1 VEQHGHGSVAG
12 ERSGGTR
19 GAPLARVAIAGLVA
33 LALASLGAS
42 PGARRMPTR
51 SAPQTTRTIVIVK
64 SLDDGRHY
72 ASIVDRQR
80 PALDRMDGTLRSGDT
95 EARVAAFLESG
106 QLRLIDERVSY
117 GEGGGTGRNRYYV
130 ADGRLVFFD
139 SVRVRPRDVGKDRLR
154 ARDEVLTTLAFGE
167 DGQLVGGA
175 KTVNREPVALPNTDP
190 PGILARFQSLAG
202 AVETGGSGQAQAQ
215 TPKR

>member
-1 VEQHGHGSVAG
+1 MEQHERGIVAG
-12 ERSGGTR
+12 DDRRGTR
-19 GAPLARVAIAGLVA
+19 PARIALAALAA
-33 LALASLGAS
+33 LALASVGAG
-42 PGARRMPTR
+42 PGARRLPPR
-51 SAPQTTRTIVIVK
+51 GGAPQAARTVVVVK
-64 SLDDGRHY
+64 SLDDGRQY

-117 GEGGGTGRNRYYV
+117 GEAGGTGRNRYYV

-139 SVRVRPRDVGKDRLR
+139 SVRVRPRDLGKDRQL
-154 ARDEVLTTLAFGE
+154 ARDEVLTALAFDE
-167 DGQLVGGA
+167 DGRLVGST
-175 KTVNREPVALPNTDP
+175 KTVNREAVALPNTDP

-202 AVETGGSGQAQAQ
+202 AVEAGRAQA
-215 TPKR
+215 R